1 LPIGAGWEEKGIK
14 KEESRPR
21 RRKDELALKA
31 TMKTVAQKR
40 RRVSSRLV
48 GGELQS
54 FMVSVHR
61 IWKKRIVRPTWEE
74 GADRGALERVSCFQG
89 TSDKRAKIAV
99 VVQPQPAALQLIH

>member
-14 KEESRPR
+14 EEESRPR

-61 IWKKRIVRPTWEE
+61 IWKKRIIRPTWEE
-74 GADRGALERVSCFQG
+74 GAERGCVGKGQLFPG
-89 TSDKRAKIAV
+89 DKRAIAV
-99 VVQPQPAALQLIH
+99 VVQPQPAALHYY